1 MLEDSTVT
9 FERIKRRFRALFR
22 RDELERE
29 LEAELRF
36 HLEREE
42 ADNLRRGM
50 NLKDAHFAALR
61 SFGGLEQSKEECRDA
76 RGVRLITEFF
86 QDLRYAGRKLRQ
98 NKAFTAV
105 IVLTL
110 ALGIGANCAVFSV
123 VNAVLLR
130 PLPYPDSERLLN
142 IGQSFGTDNQ
152 SGPVS
157 APNYL
162 DFRNQTTVFENTAL
176 FSDTSRNLTGVGE
189 PERLAGQRIS
199 ASYFPTLRIAPLRG
213 RTFTPEEDQPGKN
226 RVVLLS
232 YGFWLRRFGADED
245 VVGKTLTLDG
255 ANYVIVGVMPATIYG
270 NTDIWIPMALSPQEL
285 SLRQWNHLSM
295 LARLKPGISIL
306 QAQTELNAIAD
317 RIKQENPL
325 VYGGGT
331 WGVAVKSLY
340 EDSVHDIRRALTVLL
355 IAVGFVLLIACA
367 NIANLLLARS
377 ATRRQEIALRSAL
390 GASRWRLVRQ
400 LFTESVLLALIGG
413 GLGLLLSLAGV
424 KVLVALNQHS
434 IPRWQEIGV
443 DSRALA
449 FAVGISLLTSLL
461 FGLAPALHASN
472 LTLNASLVT
481 GARSSVSGFHRFSLR
496 NLLIVSELALALILL
511 VGAGLLVKSFSR
523 LLEVKL
529 GFDPQNLLTMQVSL
543 PTSKYKTAEQRRA
556 FYESALKQIKAA
568 PGVVAAGAVSNLPL
582 SGLLTNGGFAIEGR
596 PDQSPSAD
604 LRSVST
610 EYLQVMRISLLSG
623 RYFTDQDRTGMP
635 EVVIVDEILAHRY
648 FPNDTPIGKRLNL
661 NGPGEAPHWREVV
674 GVVGPIKYQ
683 GLDVDYQGQLYF
695 PHSQDPWDGMY
706 RMNIVVRTAGDPKS
720 LASAVQTS
728 IYHLDKDQPVYRVM
742 TMQQLVADSLATR
755 RFSMALL
762 GLFAAVASLLAAVG
776 LYGVL
781 SYSITERRHE
791 IGVRMAL
798 GAQTSDVLKLVA
810 VQGMRLALI
819 GVALGLLGSFAL
831 TRMMKS
837 LLFGVGATDPV
848 TFALVPLLLG
858 VVGFVA
864 CYIPARRAT
873 KVDPLIALRCE

>member
-1 MLEDSTVT
+1 
-9 FERIKRRFRALFR
+9 
-22 RDELERE
+22 
-29 LEAELRF
+29 
-36 HLEREE
+36 
-42 ADNLRRGM
+42 
-50 NLKDAHFAALR
+50 
-61 SFGGLEQSKEECRDA
+61 
-76 RGVRLITEFF
+76 
-86 QDLRYAGRKLRQ
+86 
-98 NKAFTAV
+98 
-105 IVLTL
+105 
-110 ALGIGANCAVFSV
+110 
-123 VNAVLLR
+123 
-130 PLPYPDSERLLN
+130 
-142 IGQSFGTDNQ
+142 
-152 SGPVS
+152 
-157 APNYL
+157 
-162 DFRNQTTVFENTAL
+162 
-176 FSDTSRNLTGVGE
+176 
-189 PERLAGQRIS
+189 
-199 ASYFPTLRIAPLRG
+199 
-213 RTFTPEEDQPGKN
+213 
-226 RVVLLS
+226 
-232 YGFWLRRFGADED
+232 
-245 VVGKTLTLDG
+245 
-255 ANYVIVGVMPATIYG
+255 
-270 NTDIWIPMALSPQEL
+270 
-285 SLRQWNHLSM
+285 
-295 LARLKPGISIL
+295 
-306 QAQTELNAIAD
+306 
-317 RIKQENPL
+317 
-325 VYGGGT
+325 
-331 WGVAVKSLY
+331 
-340 EDSVHDIRRALTVLL
+340 
-355 IAVGFVLLIACA
+355 VLLIACA

-400 LFTESVLLALIGG
+400 LLTESVLLALIGG
-413 GLGLLLSLAGV
+413 GLGLLLSLAGIR
-424 KVLVALNQHS
+424 VLVALNQQS

-443 DSRALA
+443 DSWALA
-449 FAVGISLLTSLL
+449 FAVGISLLTSVL
-461 FGLAPALHASN
+461 FGLAPALHVSN
-472 LTLNASLVT
+472 LKLNASLAT
-481 GARSSVSGFHRFSLR
+481 GARSSVRGFRRLSLR
-496 NLLIVSELALALILL
+496 NLLIVSEVALALILL

-543 PTSKYKTAEQRRA
+543 PTSKYKTGEQRRA

-582 SGLLTNGGFAIEGR
+582 SGLVTNGGFAIESR

-604 LRSVST
+604 LRSISN

-720 LASAVQTS
+720 QASAVQTS
-728 IYHLDKDQPVYRVM
+728 IYHLDKDQPVYHVM
-742 TMQQLVADSLATR
+742 TMQQLVADSVATR
-755 RFSMALL
+755 RFSMGLL

-798 GAQTSDVLKLVA
+798 GAQSSDVLKLVA

-819 GVALGLLGSFAL
+819 GVALGLLGSFAF

>member
-1 MLEDSTVT
+1 MREESPVR

-29 LEAELRF
+29 LETELRF
-36 HLEREE
+36 HLDRDE
-42 ADNLRRGM
+42 AENLRRGM
-50 NLKDAHFAALR
+50 NLKDAHFAALK

-76 RGVRLITEFF
+76 RGMRSITQFF

-98 NKAFTAV
+98 NRAFTAV

-110 ALGIGANCAVFSV
+110 AIGIGANCVVFSV

-130 PLPYPDSERLLN
+130 PLPYPNSERLVL
-142 IGQSFGTDNQ
+142 IGQSFGRDIQ
-152 SGPVS
+152 SGLVS

-176 FSDTSRNLTGVGE
+176 FSDTSRNMTGVGE
-189 PERLAGQRIS
+189 PERLAGQRVS
-199 ASYFPTLRIAPLRG
+199 ASYFPTLRISPLRG
-213 RTFTPEEDQPGKN
+213 RTFAPEEDQPGKN

-232 YGFWLRRFGADED
+232 YGFWLRRLGADEG

-255 ANYVIVGVMPATIYG
+255 VNHVIVGVMPASIYG
-270 NTDIWIPMALSPQEL
+270 DTEIWIPMALSTREL

-295 LARLKPGISIL
+295 LARLRPGISIL

-317 RIKQENPL
+317 RIRQENPD
-325 VYGGGT
+325 VGGGGT

-340 EDSVHDIRRALTVLL
+340 EGWVHDIRRPLIVLL
-355 IAVGFVLLIACA
+355 IAVGFVLLIACS

-390 GASRWRLVRQ
+390 GASRWRIVRQ
-400 LFTESVLLALIGG
+400 LLTESVLLALIGG
-413 GLGLLLSLAGV
+413 GVGLLLSLVGI
-424 KVLVALNQHS
+424 KVLVALNQRS

-443 DSRALA
+443 DSWALA

-472 LTLNASLVT
+472 LKLNASLVS
-481 GARSSVSGFHRFSLR
+481 GARSSLSGFRRLSLR
-496 NLLIVSELALALILL
+496 NLLIVSEVALALILL
-511 VGAGLLVKSFSR
+511 MGAGLLVKSFSR

-543 PTSKYKTAEQRRA
+543 PTSKYETAEQRRA
-556 FYESALKQIKAA
+556 FYEQALKQIKAA
-568 PGVVAAGAVSNLPL
+568 PGVVATGAVSNLPL

-596 PDQSPSAD
+596 SDQFPAD
-604 LRSVST
+604 LRSVSN
-610 EYLQVMRISLLSG
+610 EYLQVMRIPLLSG

-648 FPNDTPIGKRLNL
+648 FPNDKPVGKRVSL

-706 RMNIVVRTAGDPKS
+706 RMHIVVRTAGDPKS

-762 GLFAAVASLLAAVG
+762 GLFAVVASLLAAVG

-810 VQGMRLALI
+810 VQGMRLAMM
-819 GVALGLLGSFAL
+819 GVALGLLGSLAL

-837 LLFGVGATDPV
+837 LLFGVGATDPM

-873 KVDPLIALRCE
+873 KVDPLISIRCE

>member
-1 MLEDSTVT
+1 MN
-9 FERIKRRFRALFR
+9 FERIKRRFRAVFHP
-22 RDELERE
+22 DELERE

-36 HLEREE
+36 HLDREE
-42 ADNLRRGM
+42 AENLRRGM
-50 NLKDAHFAALR
+50 NLKDAHFAALK
-61 SFGGLEQSKEECRDA
+61 SFDRLEQSKEECRDA
-76 RGVRLITEFF
+76 RGVRSITEFF

-110 ALGIGANCAVFSV
+110 AIGISANCVVFSI
-123 VNAVLLR
+123 VNAVLIR
-130 PLPYPDSERLLN
+130 PLPYPESERLVL
-142 IGQSFGTDNQ
+142 IGQSFGRDIQ
-152 SGPVS
+152 SGLIS

-162 DFRNQTTVFENTAL
+162 DFRNQRTVFENTAL
-176 FSDTSRNLTGVGE
+176 FSDTNRNLTGLGE
-189 PERLAGQRIS
+189 PERLAGQRVS
-199 ASYFPTLRIAPLRG
+199 ASYFPTLRISPLRG
-213 RTFTPEEDQPGKN
+213 RAFAPEEDQPGKN

-232 YGFWLRRFGADED
+232 YGFWRRRFGADEG

-255 ANYVIVGVMPATIYG
+255 ANHVIVGVMPSTIYG
-270 NTDIWIPMALSPQEL
+270 DTEIWIPMALSTQEL
-285 SLRQWNHLSM
+285 SLREWNHLSM
-295 LARLKPGISIL
+295 LARLRPGISIL

-317 RIKQENPL
+317 RIRQENPD
-325 VYGGGT
+325 VDGGGT

-340 EDSVHDIRRALTVLL
+340 EAWVHDIRRALIVLL
-355 IAVGFVLLIACA
+355 IAVGFVLLIACS

-390 GASRWRLVRQ
+390 GASRWRIVRQ
-400 LFTESVLLALIGG
+400 LLTESVLLALIGG
-413 GLGLLLSLAGV
+413 GVGLLLSLGGI
-424 KVLVALNQHS
+424 KVLVALNQRG
-434 IPRWQEIGV
+434 IPRWQEIGL
-443 DSRALA
+443 DSWALA

-472 LTLNASLVT
+472 LKLNASLVS
-481 GARSSVSGFHRFSLR
+481 GARSSVSGFRRLSLR
-496 NLLIVSELALALILL
+496 NLLIVSEVALALMLL

-543 PTSKYKTAEQRRA
+543 PASKYKTAEQRRA
-556 FYESALKQIKAA
+556 FYDLALKQIKAA

-582 SGLLTNGGFAIEGR
+582 SGLLTGGRFAIEGR
-596 PDQSPSAD
+596 SDPYSAD
-604 LRSVST
+604 ERSVSN
-610 EYLQVMRISLLSG
+610 EYLQVMRIPLVSG
-623 RYFTDQDRTGMP
+623 RYFTEQDRTGMP

-648 FPNDTPIGKRLNL
+648 FPDETPVGKRVNL

-674 GVVGPIKYQ
+674 GVVGPTKYE

-706 RMNIVVRTAGDPKS
+706 RMHIVVRTAGDPKS
-720 LASAVQTS
+720 LASVVRTS

-762 GLFAAVASLLAAVG
+762 GLFAVVASLLAAVG

-781 SYSITERRHE
+781 SYLITERRHE

-798 GAQTSDVLKLVA
+798 GAQTSDVLKLVTA
-810 VQGMRLALI
+810 QGMRLALI
-819 GVALGLLGSFAL
+819 GVALGLLGSLVL

-837 LLFGVGATDPV
+837 LLFGVGATDPM
-848 TFALVPLLLG
+848 TFALFPLLLG
-858 VVGFVA
+858 IVSFVA

-873 KVDPLIALRCE
+873 KVDPLIAIRCE

>member
-1 MLEDSTVT
+1 
-9 FERIKRRFRALFR
+9 
-22 RDELERE
+22 
-29 LEAELRF
+29 
-36 HLEREE
+36 
-42 ADNLRRGM
+42 
-50 NLKDAHFAALR
+50 
-61 SFGGLEQSKEECRDA
+61 
-76 RGVRLITEFF
+76 
-86 QDLRYAGRKLRQ
+86 
-98 NKAFTAV
+98 
-105 IVLTL
+105 
-110 ALGIGANCAVFSV
+110 
-123 VNAVLLR
+123 
-130 PLPYPDSERLLN
+130 
-142 IGQSFGTDNQ
+142 
-152 SGPVS
+152 
-157 APNYL
+157 
-162 DFRNQTTVFENTAL
+162 
-176 FSDTSRNLTGVGE
+176 
-189 PERLAGQRIS
+189 
-199 ASYFPTLRIAPLRG
+199 LRG
-213 RTFTPEEDQPGKN
+213 RTFAPEEDQPGKN

-232 YGFWLRRFGADED
+232 YGFWLRRFGADEG
-245 VVGKTLTLDG
+245 VIGKPLTLDG
-255 ANYVIVGVMPATIYG
+255 ANHVIVGVMPATIYG
-270 NTDIWIPMALSPQEL
+270 NTEIWIPMALSPQEL

-317 RIKQENPL
+317 RIKQENSGS
-325 VYGGGT
+325 YGGGT

-340 EDSVHDIRRALTVLL
+340 EDSVHDIRRALIVLL
-355 IAVGFVLLIACA
+355 IAVGFVLLIACS

-377 ATRRQEIALRSAL
+377 ATRRQEMALRSAL

-400 LFTESVLLALIGG
+400 LLTESVLLALIGG
-413 GLGLLLSLAGV
+413 GLGLLLSLGGV
-424 KVLVALNQHS
+424 KVLVALGQHG

-443 DSRALA
+443 DSWALA

-461 FGLAPALHASN
+461 FGLAPALQASN
-472 LTLNASLVT
+472 LKLNASLVT
-481 GARSSVSGFHRFSLR
+481 GARSSVNGFRRLSLR
-496 NLLIVSELALALILL
+496 NLLIISEVALALILL

-523 LLEVKL
+523 LLDVKL

-556 FYESALKQIKAA
+556 FFAQALNQIKAA

-582 SGLLTNGGFAIEGR
+582 SGLVTGGGFAIEGR
-596 PDQSPSAD
+596 PDHFLQAD
-604 LRSVST
+604 SRSVT
-610 EYLQVMRISLLSG
+610 NEYLQSMRIPLLSG
-623 RYFTDQDRTGMP
+623 RYFADQDRPGMP
-635 EVVIVDEILAHRY
+635 EVVIIDEILARRD
-648 FPNDTPIGKRLNL
+648 FPNDNPVGKRVNL
-661 NGPGEAPHWREVV
+661 NTPGETPRWREIV

-706 RMNIVVRTAGDPKS
+706 RMSIVVRSAGDP
-720 LASAVQTS
+720 LTLTSAVQNA
-728 IYHLDKDQPVYRVM
+728 IYRLDKDQPVYRMM

-762 GLFAAVASLLAAVG
+762 ALFAAVASLLAAIG

-819 GVALGLLGSFAL
+819 GVALGLLGSFVL

-848 TFALVPLLLG
+848 TFALVPVLLG